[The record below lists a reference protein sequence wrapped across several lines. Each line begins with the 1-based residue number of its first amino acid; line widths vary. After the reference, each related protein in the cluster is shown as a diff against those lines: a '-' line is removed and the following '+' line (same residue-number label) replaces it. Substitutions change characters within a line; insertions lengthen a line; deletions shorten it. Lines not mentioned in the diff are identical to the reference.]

1 MEKILTAS
9 YLCQV
14 KTKVDILKAIGDDNA
29 VLQTRGY
36 KYAQVHYALDIIIK
50 QVRENKGD
58 RDHVLNGRKLGQKYI
73 KADNHLSTDHQFTK
87 GVNKIQPAWY
97 RIFFAQ

>member
-50 QVRENKGD
+50 
-58 RDHVLNGRKLGQKYI
+58 
-73 KADNHLSTDHQFTK
+73 
-87 GVNKIQPAWY
+87 
-97 RIFFAQ
+97 